1 MLSCPLPSL
10 YRHRFSHREKW
21 PAFQLRRLQMRYTL
35 KKQKYRKLQSL
46 IVSCSCSKQA
56 VGRYPS
62 FHILG
67 EYKGTSWRSSSFWM
81 LRQDQAA
88 IRAVLVTLLVL
99 VFAQQVAVCRVLGG
113 CPAQVWS
120 VCALILCF
128 ILSFYSF
135 VFSLLDKLR
144 RLVGLHHL
152 SPN

>member
-10 YRHRFSHREKW
+10 YRHRFSHRDKW

-62 FHILG
+62 FHMLG
-67 EYKGTSWRSSSFWM
+67 KYKGTLWRSSSFWI
-81 LRQDQAA
+81 LRKD
-88 IRAVLVTLLVL
+88 
-99 VFAQQVAVCRVLGG
+99 QVAVPGCAGHPSCPWFCSAGG
-113 CPAQVWS
+113 CGVLRGGFPAQVWS
-120 VCALILCF
+120 VCSLILCF

-135 VFSLLDKLR
+135 VSSLLDKLR
-144 RLVGLHHL
+144 RLLGLRHL
-152 SPN
+152 SPK